1 MKQQDRSDDSELGE
15 DIEFDGDFDGDDTT
29 EIELPKPAPRSG
41 GAWRRIEALRERR
54 RLKEEFGLGDDELD
68 DLLNET

>member
-1 MKQQDRSDDSELGE
+1 MKEEDRTTEGELNDELEIDGT
-15 DIEFDGDFDGDDTT
+15 FDGEDTT
-29 EIELPKPAPRSG
+29 EIELPKPTSRSG

-68 DLLNET
+68 ELLDGT

>member
-1 MKQQDRSDDSELGE
+1 MKEEDRSTEGELNDE
-15 DIEFDGDFDGDDTT
+15 LEFDSTFDEDDRT

-68 DLLNET
+68 ELLDGT